1 MVETFVSEMTK
12 DEVASWVKHVIKVR
26 LGELVYSDPCPRG
39 SSIVKGHENYK
50 VRELSRFIY
59 WAGLHSQRLTIN
71 AETQGP
77 IDDQLC
83 Y

>member
-1 MVETFVSEMTK
+1 MTK
-12 DEVASWVKHVIKVR
+12 DEVTSWVKHVIKVR

-39 SSIVKGHENYK
+39 SSIVKGRENYK
-50 VRELSRFIY
+50 VR
-59 WAGLHSQRLTIN
+59 GLYILGRRTTLTLIN

-77 IDDQLC
+77 FDDRLC